1 MEAPASAD
9 RRTILP
15 GRASDPGG
23 PDLPVGD
30 YGRGDDRF
38 GTPGEWE
45 ELEEIVLRPRGG
57 RAGPTLRLYFP
68 LPFV

>member
-9 RRTILP
+9 RRTALL

-30 YGRGDDRF
+30 QGREDRSS
-38 GTPGEWE
+38 TPKGVE
-45 ELEEIVLRPRGG
+45 ELEEIVLRPGEEGG
-57 RAGPTLRLYFP
+57 QDEVGGEGEPGPP
-68 LPFV
+68 